1 MSRMAVRHGWVP
13 LALAAL
19 CLATT
24 LALPARAA
32 PGDRLWI
39 KGFAGT
45 RGRGDRAT
53 AMAISPDG
61 RTVFVTGEQGGLE
74 SSTVAYEAR
83 SGARLWAVHD
93 DTLVFTNVATNGRR
107 VFVAGMTLDGYDFF
121 TVALDADTGAGL
133 WTRRYHGPLGSS
145 DAPSAIA
152 LSPDGNSVF
161 VTGPLSLANGNVK
174 GGTVAYS
181 ARDGATLWSARWDG
195 VSQNSRSARIVTA
208 DTRVFVSGTSAQG
221 TNGND
226 YTTIAYDAATGTQLW
241 TRLYDGA
248 GDWDVATG
256 VALGPRGASV
266 FVTGES
272 YEGGDGNYVTVGYD
286 AADGSRLWTSRYAGP
301 RLDGYDSA
309 AAITA
314 SPDRTELFVTGRSA
328 AVDGIGWSDYATVAL
343 DTVTGTQLW
352 ASRYGGPGGQLDA
365 PLAIVASDTN
375 VFVTGTSASA
385 RQYSCDDGPDGLC
398 NDRDVLTVAY
408 DAETGTEL
416 WVRRHNGSTDRDDWG
431 NAIAVGPEGQR
442 VFVAGEEVTTLPRTA
457 VSRWITIAYDTS

>member
-1 MSRMAVRHGWVP
+1 MSRKTVRHGWVP

-45 RGRGDRAT
+45 RGLGDRAT

-74 SSTVAYEAR
+74 SSTIAYEAR
-83 SGARLWAVHD
+83 SGIRLWAVHHD
-93 DTLVFTNVATNGRR
+93 SMLFTIVAANGRR
-107 VFVAGMTLDGYDFF
+107 VFVAGMILDGYDFF
-121 TVALDADTGAGL
+121 TMALDADTGAVH
-133 WTRRYHGPLGSS
+133 WTRRYHGPDGSGA
-145 DAPSAIA
+145 APSGIA
-152 LSPDGNSVF
+152 LSPDGSSVF
-161 VTGPLSLANGNVK
+161 VTGSLSLSNGGVK
-174 GGTVAYS
+174 EGTVAYS

-195 VSQNSRSARIVTA
+195 ASPNDLSAGIVAA
-208 DTRVFVSGTSAQG
+208 DTRVFVSATSAQG
-221 TNGND
+221 TRGND
-226 YTTIAYDAATGTQLW
+226 YATIAYDAATGAQLW

-256 VALGPRGASV
+256 VALGPHGASV

-272 YEGGDGNYVTVGYD
+272 WEGGDADYVTVGYD
-286 AADGSRLWTSRYAGP
+286 AADGSRVWTSRYAGP

-314 SPDRTELFVTGRSA
+314 SPDRTELFVTGQSA

-343 DTVTGTQLW
+343 DAVTGTQLW
-352 ASRYGGPGGQLDA
+352 ASRYGGPAGQLDA

-408 DAETGTEL
+408 DVETGTEL

-431 NAIAVGPEGQR
+431 SAIALGPEGQR
-442 VFVAGEEVTTLPRTA
+442 VFVAGEEVTTTPRTA
-457 VSRWITIAYDTS
+457 VPRWITIAYDTS